1 MSGRILSNHY
11 RKLRLCLGFQALPRA
26 FYRALDNEILCRAS
40 HSAQKHSRHYILC
53 GRPGRR
59 QAGTLG
65 KITSL
70 SRASPRHGGRRRRR
84 SERRHIWV
92 AVHCADGSAV
102 RPSAQM
108 PPVLRASSSALG
120 KGVDPGLPPL
130 TDLCRE
136 QVGAVG
142 REDVCADGPLSAQG
156 LCRGPHQ
163 ALGKE
168 VIFFSFWVELISL
181 LKVH

>member
-1 MSGRILSNHY
+1 LPRVSGFAEGFLSGPRQRIS
-11 RKLRLCLGFQALPRA
+11 LPRA
-26 FYRALDNEILCRAS
+26 ALCTEVLTTLHPLPTAGPSAGRDPRQNHLFAESQPSARRAPSEKERTPS
-40 HSAQKHSRHYILC
+40 HL
-53 GRPGRR
+53 
-59 QAGTLG
+59 
-65 KITSL
+65 
-70 SRASPRHGGRRRRR
+70 
-84 SERRHIWV
+84 V

-102 RPSAQM
+102 RLSAQM
-108 PPVLRASSSALG
+108 PLVPRASSSALG
-120 KGVDPGLPPL
+120 KGVDPGLPRL

-136 QVGAVG
+136 PARAVG

-181 LKVH
+181 LKVP